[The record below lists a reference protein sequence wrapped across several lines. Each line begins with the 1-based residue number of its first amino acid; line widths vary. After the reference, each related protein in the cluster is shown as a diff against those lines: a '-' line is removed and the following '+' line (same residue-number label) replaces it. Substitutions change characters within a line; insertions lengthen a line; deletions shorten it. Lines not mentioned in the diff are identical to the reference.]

1 MIVSRLLLVDGSE
14 STSRA
19 ISTGLRER
27 GYEVEIASDSTVGL
41 RAAVKLCPS
50 VILLNVEIPGLDV
63 STFIRTLRTRHE
75 TALIP
80 VVFLGPRKETEGMI
94 QGFQLGSDDFLS
106 LSTSLRELELHVAV
120 AIKIRDKM
128 ESVLRPKGIEAMD
141 FSSPS
146 LTAAFR
152 GTLNQVGLPTLF
164 SLIDME
170 RKTGMLVLILEPDK
184 DKARIYFMDGRA
196 VRAAYDTKPS
206 PKNSELIYELLSHPE
221 GRFEFRN
228 VRFDPCDEINTPTA
242 RLLLE
247 GARLIDESRRA
258 HG

>member
-1 MIVSRLLLVDGSE
+1 MNRLLLVDCDE
-14 STSRA
+14 TTSRA
-19 ISTGLRER
+19 ISAGLQER
-27 GYEVEIASDSTVGL
+27 GYEVVVAPDGAAGL
-41 RAAVKLCPS
+41 RAAAEHSPS

-63 STFIRTLRTRHE
+63 STFIRTLRTRPE
-75 TALIP
+75 TSLIP
-80 VVFLGPRKETEGMI
+80 VVFLGPRKEVEGKV
-94 QGFQLGSDDFLS
+94 QGFQLGSDDFLP
-106 LSTSLRELELHVAV
+106 LSTGLRELELHVAV

-128 ESVLRPKGIEAMD
+128 ETALRPRGIEATD

-152 GTLNQVGLPTLF
+152 GTLDQVGLPTLL

-196 VRAAYDTKPS
+196 VRAAYDAKAS
-206 PKNSELIYELLSHPE
+206 PKNIELIYELLIHPE

-247 GARLIDESRRA
+247 GARLIDESRRTR
-258 HG
+258 G